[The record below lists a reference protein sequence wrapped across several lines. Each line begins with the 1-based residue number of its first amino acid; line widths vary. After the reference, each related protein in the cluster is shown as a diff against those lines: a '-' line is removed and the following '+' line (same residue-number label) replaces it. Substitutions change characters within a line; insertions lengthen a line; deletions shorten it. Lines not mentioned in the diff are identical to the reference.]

1 MEWLTQATTLCGER
15 SGRYRREVEASRSNP
30 LGNDLPSAAQLST
43 HQHQQRG
50 GGEEGGAL
58 SKLANNQFLVQLC
71 TRGGKSR
78 TQFDVE
84 EWELHST
91 LPHQSAHQAAQAQ
104 YSTAGLRSK
113 VRYCHNNIRIRYKFL
128 NLLHH

>member
-1 MEWLTQATTLCGER
+1 MPSAGAGNKTLLSVEWLTQVTTLCAGER
-15 SGRYRREVEASRSNP
+15 GGRYREVEPSRSNP

-84 EWELHST
+84 EWPLHST
-91 LPHQSAHQAAQAQ
+91 LLHHAAQSQCTRA
-104 YSTAGLRSK
+104 AIKGA
-113 VRYCHNNIRIRYKFL
+113 
-128 NLLHH
+128 LLP